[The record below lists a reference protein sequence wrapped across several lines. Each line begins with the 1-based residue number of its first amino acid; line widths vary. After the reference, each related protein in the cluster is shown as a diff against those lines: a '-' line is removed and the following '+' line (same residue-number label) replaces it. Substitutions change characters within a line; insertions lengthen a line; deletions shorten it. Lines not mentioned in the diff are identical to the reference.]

1 MATRFNHA
9 TLQVFGLGA
18 VMYDGACCEK
28 MLKTAALKKLAQ
40 DVPQAIDIQNIYKL
54 LEKATVLKLK
64 NKQTLILAGDVADSL
79 FFVLDGTLGVVVI
92 DENGQEMI
100 VSTIHPG
107 EFVGELGVFSATLSE
122 RSAWIIARSEAK
134 VARIG
139 YAAFI
144 ELAKTYPDLIF
155 LVAGQIVQRLK
166 MTTEKLGTMI
176 FDEVSVRIIKCLI
189 AQSAL
194 PDAFLH
200 PRGKEIK
207 LTRQDLGL
215 MVGCSREVAGRVLK
229 DLVEKQ
235 LISVSGKTLIV
246 FDELLSGEFE

>member
-1 MATRFNHA
+1 
-9 TLQVFGLGA
+9 
-18 VMYDGACCEK
+18 
-28 MLKTAALKKLAQ
+28 
-40 DVPQAIDIQNIYKL
+40 
-54 LEKATVLKLK
+54 
-64 NKQTLILAGDVADSL
+64 
-79 FFVLDGTLGVVVI
+79 
-92 DENGQEMI
+92 
-100 VSTIHPG
+100 
-107 EFVGELGVFSATLSE
+107 
-122 RSAWIIARSEAK
+122 
-134 VARIG
+134 
-139 YAAFI
+139 
-144 ELAKTYPDLIF
+144 
-155 LVAGQIVQRLK
+155 

-229 DLVEKQ
+229 DLVEKRM
-235 LISVSGKTLIV
+235 ISVSGKTIIV